1 MGTERESDGSA
12 ILGGFLDGVNGDE
25 FDVGHC
31 QALGLQEQVAEIL
44 IATTSVD
51 QHANVPVDCFDYAKA
66 NSRSSS
72 RCRLD
77 ASATSPPVSRTEPAA
92 ATSAALSTGSG
103 S

>member
-1 MGTERESDGSA
+1 MCCATGGSESSASMQGTERESDGSA

-51 QHANVPVDCFDYAKA
+51 QHANVPVDRFDYAKA
-66 NSRSSS
+66 NSGLAVVRDAVQMLQQ
-72 RCRLD
+72 RL
-77 ASATSPPVSRTEPAA
+77 RQF
-92 ATSAALSTGSG
+92 L
-103 S
+103 